1 MAVFL
6 SKIFGFYD
14 KEKAINLATE
24 TINTFEKNYEI
35 KWLNMM
41 RDKLGLF
48 GMDEKDKFLI
58 LDLLTWMHQK
68 KIDYNFKM

>member
-1 MAVFL
+1 M
-6 SKIFGFYD
+6 KILLISTC
-14 KEKAINLATE
+14 KEKLSEYEFVKPIVEIINS
-24 TINTFEKNYEI
+24 FEKKYEE

-48 GMDEKDKFLI
+48 GTDDKDKFLI

-68 KIDYNFKM
+68 KVD